1 LAQAFEPVADNSQ
14 VADNWQPTAAIDTL
28 RRRAR
33 LLADIRRFMA
43 ERELLEVETPLLS
56 AAAVSDP
63 ALESFAVGEGSD
75 RRYLQTSPEFAMK
88 RLLAAGSGPIY
99 QIARVFRDDERGR
112 WHHPEF
118 SMLEWYRPGFDVEA
132 MLTEVDDLLACLGLP
147 RARRLTYAA
156 LFKTALGIDPHTADH
171 STLRSLAEER
181 GYTGGELSRTQ
192 LLDFLFSDALPP
204 LLREHRCAVVM
215 DFPVQQAALARIRPG
230 TPPVAERFELFID
243 GVEIGNGFNE
253 LNDAVEQR
261 RRFLAD
267 QTERQRRGLPKRPID
282 EYFLAALAAGLPTC
296 CGMAIGL
303 DRLLMLLNGS
313 QHIDDVLTFPCER
326 I

>member
-1 LAQAFEPVADNSQ
+1 MAQAYEPVVDHGRAADDWRPA
-14 VADNWQPTAAIDTL
+14 ADLDTL
-28 RRRAR
+28 RQRAR

-43 ERELLEVETPLLS
+43 EREVLEVETPLLS

-63 ALESFAVGEGSD
+63 ALESLSVGDGYD

-99 QIARVFRDDERGR
+99 QITRVFRDGECGR
-112 WHHPEF
+112 LHHPEF

-132 MLTEVDDLLACLGLP
+132 MLTEVDELLACLELP
-147 RARRLTYAA
+147 PARRLTYAE
-156 LFKTALGIDPHTADH
+156 LFDAALGIDPHTADRAR
-171 STLRSLAEER
+171 LQSLVDAR
-181 GYTGGELSRTQ
+181 GYSGGELSRTQ

-204 LLREHRCAVVM
+204 LLREHRCAIVT

-230 TPPVAERFELFID
+230 TPPVAERFELFVD
-243 GVEIGNGFNE
+243 GIEIGNGFNE

-267 QTERQRRGLPKRPID
+267 QTERQRRGLPRRPLD
-282 EYFLAALAAGLPTC
+282 EYFLAALAAGLPAC

-303 DRLLMLLNGS
+303 DRLLMLLNGH

>member
-1 LAQAFEPVADNSQ
+1 MAQAFKPAADSGQ
-14 VADNWQPTAAIDTL
+14 TAADWRPSADLDTL

-43 ERELLEVETPLLS
+43 EREVLEVETPLLS
-56 AAAVSDP
+56 AAAVSEP
-63 ALESFAVGEGSD
+63 ALESFAVGDADG
-75 RRYLQTSPEFAMK
+75 RLYLQTSPEFAMK

-99 QIARVFRDDERGR
+99 QIARVFRDDERSR
-112 WHHPEF
+112 LHHPEF
-118 SMLEWYRPGFDVEA
+118 SMLEWYRPGFGVVA
-132 MLTEVDDLLACLGLP
+132 MLAEVDVLLRSLELP
-147 RARRLTYAA
+147 PASRWTYAE
-156 LFKTALGIDPHTADH
+156 LFQQAYGIDPHTADRT
-171 STLRSLAEER
+171 TLQRLADER
-181 GYTGGELSRTQ
+181 GYAGGELCHTQ
-192 LLDFLFSDALPP
+192 LLDFLFSDAVMP
-204 LLREHRCAVVM
+204 LVGKYRTAIVQ
-215 DFPVQQAALARIRPG
+215 DFPVQQAALARIRSD
-230 TPPVAERFELFID
+230 TPPVAERFELFMD
-243 GVEIGNGFNE
+243 GIEIGNGFHE

-282 EYFLAALAAGLPTC
+282 EYFLAALAAGLPAC

-303 DRLLMLLNGS
+303 DRLLMLLDGR

>member
-1 LAQAFEPVADNSQ
+1 MAHAFEPTADNVQ
-14 VADNWQPTAAIDTL
+14 AAEDWRPTAAIDTL

-33 LLADIRRFMA
+33 LLADIRQFMA
-43 ERELLEVETPLLS
+43 EREVLEVETPLLS

-112 WHHPEF
+112 LHHPEF
-118 SMLEWYRPGFDVEA
+118 TMLEWYHPGFDVEA
-132 MLTEVDDLLACLGLP
+132 MLTEVDELLRLLALP
-147 RARRLTYAA
+147 SAPRLTYAG
-156 LFKTALGIDPHTADH
+156 LFETALDIDPHTADQ
-171 STLRSLAEER
+171 STLQALADER
-181 GYTGGELSRTQ
+181 GYAGGGLSRTQ
-192 LLDFLFSDALPP
+192 LLDFLFSDAIMP
-204 LLREHRCAVVM
+204 LLGKRRTAIVQ

-267 QTERQRRGLPKRPID
+267 QTERQRRGLPKRPLD